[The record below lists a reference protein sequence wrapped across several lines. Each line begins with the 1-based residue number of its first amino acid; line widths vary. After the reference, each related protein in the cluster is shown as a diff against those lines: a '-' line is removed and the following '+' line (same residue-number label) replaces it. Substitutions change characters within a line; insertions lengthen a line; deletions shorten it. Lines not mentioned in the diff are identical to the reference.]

1 MLALLPTVYTHNL
14 QDFFLYVQHMM
25 LGSVK
30 ITLYIVRLHT
40 SLGFLTNSPQC
51 KKTNIANF
59 VLVVPLEMNKNDQ
72 L

>member
-1 MLALLPTVYTHNL
+1 MHPTGMHSCL
-14 QDFFLYVQHMM
+14 QGFFLYVQHMM

-30 ITLYIVRLHT
+30 LNVTLYIVRLQA
-40 SLGFLTNSPQC
+40 SLGFLTNSAQY